1 MQASA
6 ARAPSARAPLAHRR
20 MPSCPTPLGLLFKA
34 PMSCH
39 KEGHLWHISA
49 GLRRAAAPFRAMLA
63 PVLPRAAHSALRP
76 VPHPRMP
83 RPASSRYAR
92 GSGKCSP
99 SSGPCI
105 FLRSNCEARVGSVS
119 CSGCTFM
126 GASVSRPLAPPCVGA
141 PARGNAQGPQLRCG
155 DSRMWSAGGVAP
167 DVPRVRACARGPMTT
182 EGKER
187 VWSTRFLAA
196 RSG

>member
-1 MQASA
+1 MRGGAHVKVTCDRTAPAPASA
-6 ARAPSARAPLAHRR
+6 SPVTLVLLVSLVQLAPLVLL
-20 MPSCPTPLGLLFKA
+20 MPIAVPPYGVS
-34 PMSCH
+34 
-39 KEGHLWHISA
+39 
-49 GLRRAAAPFRAMLA
+49 APFRAMLA

-187 VWSTRFLAA
+187 VWSARFLAA